1 MDLDKLETVWREMR
15 ETQYLTEEQIKK
27 LKELLGSFNKINTN
41 IAQNEENAYKN
52 IEILKEIIV
61 KLNNIAQNN
70 NAFTNVLQQNKDEL
84 SNLLKGLEDYKKRLE
99 LDIKIKINETLTTLD
114 NNIKKYDDVL
124 ASMINSVYKV
134 AKNVAEDQHK
144 IIGSILEETQ
154 KIEEQVA
161 KDFLNQ
167 KNEIIKEFDE
177 RKKEIVKNLKT
188 TTNFVNKYMRDTVK
202 EVKQKTFM
210 QRWGIVITGVMLGIG
225 VGVGGVFYK
234 FKNDIVFS
242 LKYSSVCYNNNNNK
256 PYKCYVV
263 PPQVASI
270 NAKEDKYLIQK

>member
-1 MDLDKLETVWREMR
+1 MDLDKLETVWGEMR

-70 NAFTNVLQQNKDEL
+70 SVFVDVLKENKDEL
-84 SNLLKGLEDYKKRLE
+84 SNLLKELKDYKKRLE
-99 LDIKIKINETLTTLD
+99 LDITTKIDETLKKTETKLETYNKLAEEMAYTL
-114 NNIKKYDDVL
+114 NNVVTNKKQIVED
-124 ASMINSVYKV
+124 I
-134 AKNVAEDQHK
+134 AKN
-144 IIGSILEETQ
+144 TQ
-154 KIEEQVA
+154 E
-161 KDFLNQ
+161 LG
-167 KNEIIKEFDE
+167 NEIIKGFDVEKNKIAKEFDK
-177 RKKEIVKNLKT
+177 RRNEIVNNLRKETNKT
-188 TTNFVNKYMRDTVK
+188 IANINK
-202 EVKQKTFM
+202 ELKQKTFF
-210 QRWGIVITGVMLGIG
+210 QKWGIAITSGLLGIA
-225 VGVGGVFYK
+225 VGVGIIFFN

-242 LKYSSVCYNNNNNK
+242 LKYSSVCYNSNKK
-256 PYKCYVV
+256 PYKCYAV